1 MRKKMN
7 AEVKAKILMEALPY
21 IKRYRSKKVVIK
33 YGGKAMLN
41 SKLQKSVM
49 MDIALLKLVGMKVVL
64 VHGGGPQINELLEK
78 LSIKSDF
85 FEGMRI
91 TNEKSMEIVRMVM
104 VGKVNKELVS
114 ILNSH
119 DLKAI
124 GLSGEDGNL
133 LMVKKL
139 KAKKDLGYVGEVMSV
154 NTDML
159 EALLHDDYL
168 PVIASIGIGRD
179 MHAYNLNADHVAAS
193 IAIALKAEK
202 LIFLTDVDG
211 VLLKENGEK
220 KLASVINARSI
231 RGLIKK
237 GKVRGGMIPK
247 LLGCADAIE
256 KGVRRAH
263 ILNGTMDHAL
273 LLEVFTDEGIG
284 TMVVGGDVSGADV

>member
-1 MRKKMN
+1 MEKKMN
-7 AEVKAKILMEALPY
+7 IEAKARVLMEALPY
-21 IKRYRSKKVVIK
+21 IKRYHGKKVVIK
-33 YGGKAMLN
+33 YGGKAML
-41 SKLQKSVM
+41 SSELQKSVM

-64 VHGGGPQINELLEK
+64 VHGGGPQINELFEK
-78 LSIKSDF
+78 LSIKLDF
-85 FEGMRI
+85 YEGMRI
-91 TNEKSMEIVRMVM
+91 TNEESMEIVRMVM
-104 VGKVNKELVS
+104 VGKINKELVG

-133 LMVKKL
+133 LIAKKL
-139 KAKKDLGYVGEVMSV
+139 KAEKDLGYVGEVVQV
-154 NTDML
+154 NVEML
-159 EALLHDDYL
+159 DALLKDDYL
-168 PVIASIGIGRD
+168 PVIASIGIGKD

-211 VLLKENGEK
+211 VILEENGKK
-220 KLASVINARSI
+220 KLASVIDTRNIRS
-231 RGLIKK
+231 LIKK
-237 GKVRGGMIPK
+237 GIVKGGMIPK

-273 LLEVFTDEGIG
+273 LLEIFTDEGIG
-284 TMVVGGDVSGADV
+284 TMVVRGDVLGADF